1 MTNQNIAITIGVQKY
16 QFFSDLEYAA
26 NDAKKMRD
34 FLLDE
39 GGFDEVFYF
48 SDDSPEINRA
58 STSPT
63 RSNLEYLLENEVKKL
78 SLKTGD
84 NLWFFFSGHG
94 RRENNIDYLIPIDGY
109 SNIQRSGISVD
120 YIIQQLQNSGADNIV
135 LILDACRDKGDGG
148 KGGEGVGKQTEQ
160 EAREK
165 GIITIFSCSP
175 NECSWELKE
184 LEQGVFTYALLE
196 GLGSKGQKA
205 TAERLNEYLK
215 YRVQELAQK
224 KGKQQTPRI
233 IADPIEKSH
242 LILMPRYATKTDV
255 SILKNDAY
263 RAQMK
268 GDLKLAEQ
276 LWVRVLEVGV
286 DMEAVQALKQIGSAQ
301 QTLPPQSDDFE
312 NLSVSEVQ
320 QPRATEVLEGLNIQ
334 TPPQSER
341 KSQPKTKS
349 QPKNPI
355 SPPPTEVPR
364 RKTKPRQKPQL
375 QTNKTRRQILILG
388 GLAGSGFA
396 VAAISKYFFDDT
408 STFTTPKVNRK
419 GEVISRSEGEA
430 EVMIENLGN
439 GVTLEMVKIPG
450 GRFLM
455 GSPETE
461 AKRDA
466 YESPQHYVDVP
477 EFWMGKY
484 VVTQEQWQAIMG
496 NNPSCFE
503 GKNRPVERVSWNN
516 ATEFCEKLSKKT
528 GRDYRLPSEAEWEYA
543 CRAGTTTPF
552 YFGETITGELA
563 NYKASETYA
572 DEQKGEYREQ
582 TTPVGQFP
590 PNAFGLYDMHG
601 NVWEWCQ
608 DVWHSSYDGA
618 PDDGSA
624 WVNGGNSRYRVARG
638 GSWFSYPWRCR
649 SANRYN
655 SLSVEADFNDIGFRL
670 VSFPPRTPE

>member
-1 MTNQNIAITIGVQKY
+1 MTNTNIAITIGVQEY
-16 QFFSDLEYAA
+16 EFFPSLKYAA

-39 GGFDEVFYF
+39 ADFDEVFYF
-48 SDDSPEINRA
+48 SDNSPKINGA

-63 RSNLEYLLENEVKKL
+63 RSRLEYLLENEVKKL

-84 NLWFFFSGHG
+84 NLWFFFAGHG
-94 RRENNIDYLIPIDGY
+94 SRENNIDYLIPIDGH
-109 SNIQRSGISVD
+109 SNVERSGISVE
-120 YIIQQLQNSGADNIV
+120 YVIQQLQNSGADNIV

-148 KGGEGVGKQTEQ
+148 RGGEGVGKQTEQ

-242 LILMPRYATKTDV
+242 LILMPKYATKSDV

-286 DMEAVQALKQIGSAQ
+286 DLQAVEALKQIGSAQ
-301 QTLPPQSDDFE
+301 E
-312 NLSVSEVQ
+312 
-320 QPRATEVLEGLNIQ
+320 
-334 TPPQSER
+334 
-341 KSQPKTKS
+341 SQPKI
-349 QPKNPI
+349 PI
-355 SPPPTEVPR
+355 WPI
-364 RKTKPRQKPQL
+364 
-375 QTNKTRRQILILG
+375 TRRQILILG

-396 VAAISKYFFDDT
+396 VAAVSKYFFDDT
-408 STFTTPKVNRK
+408 STENISSSELETLPQPKITTHTFTTPKVNRK
-419 GEVISRSEGEA
+419 GEIISGSEGEA

-461 AKRDA
+461 AQRYDN
-466 YESPQHYVDVP
+466 ESPQHYVDVP

-484 VVTQEQWQAIMG
+484 VVTQQQWQAIMG
-496 NNPSCFE
+496 NEPSYFK
-503 GKNRPVERVSWNN
+503 GKNRPVERVSWND
-516 ATEFCEKLSKKT
+516 ATKFCQKLSKKT

-572 DEQKGEYREQ
+572 DEPKGKYRER

-601 NVWEWCQ
+601 NVLEWCQ
-608 DVWHSSYDGA
+608 DVWHSDYDGA
-618 PDDGSA
+618 PVDGSA
-624 WVNGGNSRYRVARG
+624 WVNGGDSSRRVARG
-638 GSWFSYPWRCR
+638 GSWNINPRWCR
-649 SANRYN
+649 SADRHNYYSDDAVN
-655 SLSVEADFNDIGFRL
+655 LIIGFRL
-670 VSFPPRTPE
+670 VCFPPRTPE